1 MKPIWYFVGL
11 LLIIL
16 GTIIFVSG
24 IYLYFNP
31 PVKTT
36 VLGETHPSIWW
47 GLVMLAA
54 GLVFLIKNWN
64 VKVE

>member
-11 LLIIL
+11 LLVILGAIIL
-16 GTIIFVSG
+16 ISG

-31 PVKTT
+31 SPHTT

-47 GLVMLAA
+47 GLVMLIA
-54 GLVFLIKNWN
+54 GALFLVKNWK